1 MLIKIFGIVIAT
13 GKDKAL
19 LSEPSMATGAQESI
33 PSTSTGLCVI
43 SDMPKSEILAKKKN
57 TIMGIKV
64 NPLVAAIP
72 WPDVGDDPWD
82 QTFLLN
88 AITEFNSR
96 EWFDICTVDRL
107 KKNLGL
113 MLDLSA
119 QLAYDKLYLLHCVNY
134 SKMHPDVLREIPQ
147 LMGDILNCY
156 NNGPFSQAGT

>member
-1 MLIKIFGIVIAT
+1 MFIKIFGIVIAT
-13 GKDKAL
+13 GEDKAL
-19 LSEPSMATGAQESI
+19 LGGPSTATDAQEPT

-43 SDMPKSEILAKKKN
+43 SDTPKAEIPTKKKN

-72 WPDVGDDPWD
+72 WPDVGDDPWS
-82 QTFLLN
+82 QTYLLK
-88 AITEFNSR
+88 AIIEFNNKA
-96 EWFDICTVDRL
+96 WFSICDVDA
-107 KKNLGL
+107 L
-113 MLDLSA
+113 MKDLSIMMDLPA
-119 QLAYDKLYLLHCVNY
+119 HVAYDKLYSLHCVHY